1 MMKLPYHDRGD
12 KIMDPLFLKAIPI
25 LKKLH
30 NHGFEAYFVGGSVRD
45 TVMNRP
51 IHDIDIATSAT
62 PDEVISIF
70 PKTVDVGAKHG
81 TIIVVTNDG
90 EMYEI
95 TTYRTEGTYS
105 DNRRPD
111 EVVFVTSLEED
122 LRRRDFTINA
132 MAMSI
137 NGEIVDPFNGQDDIK
152 NRWIR
157 TVGAAQERFY
167 EDALRMMRAV
177 RFSSQLEFDI
187 DSTTLH
193 AMEEHSE
200 RLSSVSV
207 ERKTIEIIKLL
218 KGKNVQRALQYLL
231 ETKLYLYLPNF
242 HNKNQEILSMS
253 RFNFSAFTSDS
264 EIWTAVIISL
274 KIQDVKT
281 FLTDWKLPNKVIQ
294 QVLTNMKCMEEWKE
308 NSWTKLL
315 LYKVGIETALECD
328 NILSITNGEVSVKQ
342 VLLQMHEQL
351 PIKHKNDLM
360 INGNDILQIV
370 NKKRGSWVKDMLE
383 ELERKVIAGELEN
396 RPDALKEWV
405 ENCKHI

>member
-1 MMKLPYHDRGD
+1 MKQ
-12 KIMDPLFLKAIPI
+12 
-25 LKKLH
+25 LH

-90 EMYEI
+90 DMYEI

-111 EVVFVTSLEED
+111 EVVFVTSLEDD

-137 NGEIVDPFNGQDDIK
+137 DGEIVDPFSGQDDIK
-152 NRWIR
+152 NRLIK
-157 TVGAAQERFY
+157 TVGVAQERFH

-177 RFSSQLEFDI
+177 RFASQLQFDI
-187 DSTTLH
+187 DSNTLH
-193 AMEEHSE
+193 AMKEHSN

-207 ERKTIEIIKLL
+207 ERKTIEFIKLL

-231 ETKLYLYLPNF
+231 ETTLYLYLPNLQD
-242 HNKNQEILSMS
+242 KEQEMMSMS
-253 RFNFSAFTSDS
+253 QLNFSSFTSDS

-281 FLTDWKLPNKVIQ
+281 FLSDWKLPNKVIQ
-294 QVLTNMKCMEEWKE
+294 QVLSNVNCIGEWKE
-308 NSWTKLL
+308 YNWTKLL
-315 LYKVGIETALECD
+315 LYKVGIVTALECD
-328 NILSITNGEVSVKQ
+328 NILSITNNEVSVKH
-342 VLLQMHEQL
+342 VLLKMHEQL
-351 PIKHKNDLM
+351 PIKDKHDLM

-370 NKKRGSWVKDMLE
+370 NKKRGSWVKDMLQE
-383 ELERKVIAGELEN
+383 IERKVIAGELEN
-396 RPDALKEWV
+396 RTDALKEWV

>member
-1 MMKLPYHDRGD
+1 
-12 KIMDPLFLKAIPI
+12 MDPLFLKAIPI
-25 LKKLH
+25 LKQLH

-90 EMYEI
+90 DMYEI

-111 EVVFVTSLEED
+111 EVVFVTSLEDD

-137 NGEIVDPFNGQDDIK
+137 DGEIVDPFNGQGDIK
-152 NRWIR
+152 SRMIR
-157 TVGAAQERFY
+157 TVGLAQERFY

-177 RFSSQLEFDI
+177 RFSSQLQYDI
-187 DSTTLH
+187 DSNTLH
-193 AMEEHSE
+193 AMKEHSK

-207 ERKTIEIIKLL
+207 ERKTIEFIKLL
-218 KGKNVQRALQYLL
+218 KGKNVQRALQYML
-231 ETKLYLYLPNF
+231 ETNLYLHLPSLQD
-242 HNKNQEILSMS
+242 KEQEILSMS
-253 RFNFSAFTSDS
+253 QLNFSAFKSDS
-264 EIWTAVIISL
+264 AIWTTVIISL

-281 FLTDWKLPNKVIQ
+281 FLSDWKLPNKVIQ
-294 QVLTNMKCMEEWKE
+294 QVINNVNCICEWKE
-308 NSWTKLL
+308 NNWTKFL

-328 NILSITNGEVSVKQ
+328 NILSITNGEESVKCN
-342 VLLQMHEQL
+342 LIQMHEQL
-351 PIKHKNDLM
+351 PIKDKHDLM

-370 NKKRGSWVKDMLE
+370 NKKRGSWVKEMLE
-383 ELERKVIAGELEN
+383 EIEMKVIAGELEN